1 MIEAALDAA
10 AFAFSAAYILNN
22 PELSSRRMTK
32 KSRTSFCLLFQP
44 LPSAAALVFLFLPA
58 SCAFAQAPA
67 GGTGTPATTGPGSN
81 APGATGPAPGVSSGI
96 PRPAPNKPLSLSDV
110 VNIAVGTNSGLVL
123 AQQRKLFPQ
132 SELWL
137 LGVQPFLATCDMKL
151 ACDFSALSFIA
162 IRKIIFF
169 MLKTLLN
176 FKA

>member
-1 MIEAALDAA
+1 M
-10 AFAFSAAYILNN
+10 
-22 PELSSRRMTK
+22 EL
-32 KSRTSFCLLFQP
+32 KSWIITLLTSGRIY
-44 LPSAAALVFLFLPA
+44 A
-58 SCAFAQAPA
+58 
-67 GGTGTPATTGPGSN
+67 
-81 APGATGPAPGVSSGI
+81 
-96 PRPAPNKPLSLSDV
+96 
-110 VNIAVGTNSGLVL
+110 LVL